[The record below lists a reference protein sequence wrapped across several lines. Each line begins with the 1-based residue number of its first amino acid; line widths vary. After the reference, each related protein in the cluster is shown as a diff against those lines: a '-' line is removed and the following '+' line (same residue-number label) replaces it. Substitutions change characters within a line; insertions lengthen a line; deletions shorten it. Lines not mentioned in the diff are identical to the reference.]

1 MSNPVTLVATT
12 FDSHVCGTKTHGF
25 RIHDNEAQCYDNN
38 SESPI
43 SDDLELL
50 DYALTVDNPDI
61 KALLDF
67 VKEHEKGMTINSQYY
82 EWDEIKGCFP

>member
-12 FDSHVCGTKTHGF
+12 FNAHVCGTVTHGF
-25 RIHDNEAQCYDNN
+25 RIYDNEGQSYDNN

-50 DYALTVDNPDI
+50 DYALTVDSPDVQAI
-61 KALLDF
+61 FDF
-67 VKEHEKGMTINSQYY
+67 LKENESGITINNQYY
-82 EWDEIKGCFP
+82 DWDEIKDHFQ

>member
-12 FDSHVCGTKTHGF
+12 FQATAIGTETHGF
-25 RIHDNEAQCYDNN
+25 RLYDNEAQCYDNN

-50 DYALTVDNPDI
+50 DYALTVDTPEVKD
-61 KALLDF
+61 LF
-67 VKEHEKGMTINSQYY
+67 VFVRENEKGLTINNQYY
-82 EWDEIKGCFP
+82 DWDEIKDHFQ